1 MIYMIPRK
9 YLQQTVL
16 VVDDFSTMRKII
28 KNSLQSMGFT
38 KIIEAHDGIDA
49 FEKLQQE
56 DVCLIVSDWNMPRM
70 SGIDLLKKVKSD
82 ERLSKIPF
90 IMVTAEGQKEC
101 VIEAI
106 KNGVSNY
113 VVKPFTTEIL
123 EQKIQQILK

>member
-1 MIYMIPRK
+1 MIPRQ
-9 YLQQTVL
+9 YLNKTVL

-38 KIIEAHDGIDA
+38 KIIEAQDGVDA
-49 FEKLQQE
+49 LEKLQNE
-56 DVCLIVSDWNMPRM
+56 EVCLIVSDWNMPRM
-70 SGIDLLKKVKSD
+70 SGIELLKKVKS
-82 ERLSKIPF
+82 EEKLSKIPF

-106 KNGVSNY
+106 KSGVNNY
-113 VVKPFTTEIL
+113 VVKPFTTEVL